1 MERAISIPYGSAELM
16 ATLHYPSAAGKDE
29 RNEGGHCPLVVIC
42 HGFIGNRIG
51 VDRLFVNAARR
62 FAAEGFMTLRF
73 DYAGCGE
80 STGDYGEGGLESM
93 IEQTR
98 TVLDYALDID
108 YVDLNRVSLL
118 GHSLGGAVALL
129 TAAQDRRVKT
139 LLLWS
144 AVAHPFNDIVRIVG
158 QNVYDDAVRYGS
170 ADYMGYTLSAKFF
183 ESLSAHQPF
192 AQLRKFSGDVFLAH
206 GTSDRVIPPDYC
218 SLYRKLFW
226 MRSFGQCDMELI
238 FQADHTYSSGESK
251 RDLYDKTVQW
261 LVGNEKRKREWHNWE
276 I

>member
-1 MERAISIPYGSAELM
+1 MERCITIEYGNEELR
-16 ATLHYPSAAGKDE
+16 ATLHYPTNTENGRSVEEGK
-29 RNEGGHCPLVVIC
+29 RPLIVIC

-51 VDRLFVNAARR
+51 VDRLFVHAARR
-62 FAAEGFMTLRF
+62 FADEGYLVLRF

-80 STGDYGEGGLESM
+80 STGDYGAGGLDVL

-98 TVLDYALDID
+98 VVLDYALDID
-108 YVDLNRVSLL
+108 YVDANRIALL

-144 AVAHPFNDIVRIVG
+144 AVAHPFNDIIRIVG
-158 QNVYDDAVRYGS
+158 QDLYDHAVQYGT
-170 ADYMGYTLSAKFF
+170 ADYAGYTFRPGFF
-183 ESLSAHQPF
+183 DTLAAHQPF
-192 AQLRKFSGDVFLAH
+192 AQIRKFSGDVFLAH
-206 GTSDRVIPPDYC
+206 GTSDNVIPVDYC
-218 SLYRKLFW
+218 SLYQKLFW
-226 MRSFGQCDMELI
+226 MRSYGQCDMESI

-251 RDLYDKTVQW
+251 RELYDKTLNW
-261 LVGNEKRKREWHNWE
+261 LQYAEKRKRDWHNWE

>member
-1 MERAISIPYGSAELM
+1 MERCITIEYGNEELR
-16 ATLHYPSAAGKDE
+16 ATLHYPTNTENGRDVEEGK
-29 RNEGGHCPLVVIC
+29 RPLIVIC

-51 VDRLFVNAARR
+51 VDRLFVQAARR
-62 FAAEGFMTLRF
+62 FADEGYLVLRF

-80 STGDYGEGGLESM
+80 STGDYGAGGLDVL

-98 TVLDYALDID
+98 VVLDYALDID
-108 YVDLNRVSLL
+108 YVDANRIALL

-144 AVAHPFNDIVRIVG
+144 AVAHPFNDIIRIVG
-158 QNVYDDAVRYGS
+158 QDLYDHAVQYGS
-170 ADYMGYTLSAKFF
+170 ADYAGYTFRPGFF
-183 ESLSAHQPF
+183 NTLAAHQPF
-192 AQLRKFSGDVFLAH
+192 AQIRKFSGDVFLAH
-206 GTSDRVIPPDYC
+206 GTSDNVIPVDYC
-218 SLYRKLFW
+218 SLYQKLFW
-226 MRSFGQCDMELI
+226 MRSYGQCDMESI

-251 RDLYDKTVQW
+251 RELYDKTLNW
-261 LVGNEKRKREWHNWE
+261 LKYIENRKRDWHNWE

>member
-1 MERAISIPYGSAELM
+1 MERAISIQYGSIELK
-16 ATLHYPSAAGKDE
+16 ATLHYPSQAGKETD
-29 RNEGGHCPLVVIC
+29 NQGGQCPLVVIC
-42 HGFIGNRIG
+42 HGFIGSRIG
-51 VDRLFVNAARR
+51 VERLFVNAARK
-62 FAAEGFMTLRF
+62 FAAAGYMVLRF

-80 STGDYGEGGLESM
+80 STGEYGEHGLDSM

-98 TVLDYALDID
+98 TALDYALDID

-129 TAAQDRRVKT
+129 TAVADRRVKT

-158 QNVYDDAVRYGS
+158 QNTYDDAVRNGT
-170 ADYMGYTLSAKFF
+170 ADYMGYSFRPAFF

-192 AQLRKFSGDVFLAH
+192 AQIRKFSGDVFLAH
-206 GTSDRVIPPDYC
+206 GTSDSVIPADYS
-218 SLYRKLFW
+218 SLYQKLFW
-226 MRSFGQCDMELI
+226 MRSFGQCDLELI

-251 RDLYDKTVQW
+251 RELYDKTLQW
-261 LVGNEKRKREWHNWE
+261 LGYNEKRKREWHNWE

>member
-1 MERAISIPYGSAELM
+1 MERTITIPYDAIELK
-16 ATLHYPSAAGKDE
+16 ATLHYPQPGETEAE
-29 RNEGGHCPLVVIC
+29 RQREQCPLIVVC
-42 HGFIGNRIG
+42 HGFVGNRIG
-51 VDRLFVNAARR
+51 VDRLFVNAARA
-62 FAAEGFMTLRF
+62 FAAAGYMTLRF

-80 STGDYGEGGLESM
+80 STGDYGAGGLDSM

-98 TVLDYALDID
+98 VVLDYALDID
-108 YVDLNRVSLL
+108 YVDHNRVVLL

-139 LLLWS
+139 LVLWS

-158 QNVYDDAVRYGS
+158 QQVHDDAVRYGS
-170 ADYMGYTLSAKFF
+170 ADYLGYRLRPAFF

-192 AQLRKFSGDVFLAH
+192 AQIRKFSGDVLLVH
-206 GTSDRVIPPDYC
+206 GTSDRVIPADYC
-218 SLYRKLFW
+218 SLYQKLFW
-226 MRSFGQCDMELI
+226 MRPFGQCDMELI

-251 RDLYDKTVQW
+251 RELYDKTVRW
-261 LVGNEKRKREWHNWE
+261 LESIEKRKREWHSWY

>member
-1 MERAISIPYGSAELM
+1 MERALTIQYGAIELK
-16 ATLHYPSAAGKDE
+16 ATLHYPASAGETK
-29 RNEGGHCPLVVIC
+29 GGDGGQCPLIVIC

-51 VDRLFVNAARR
+51 VDRLFVNASRK
-62 FAAEGFMTLRF
+62 FAAAGYMVLRF

-80 STGDYGEGGLESM
+80 STGDYGEGGLDAM

-98 TVLDYALDID
+98 VVLDYALDID
-108 YVDLNRVSLL
+108 YVDANRVSLL

-144 AVAHPFNDIVRIVG
+144 AVAHPFNDILRIVG
-158 QNVYDDAVRYGS
+158 QNLYDDVIRYGS
-170 ADYMGYTLSAKFF
+170 ADYMGYTLRPAFF
-183 ESLSAHQPF
+183 DSLSAHQPF
-192 AQLRKFSGDVFLAH
+192 AQIRKFSGDVFLAH
-206 GTSDRVIPPDYC
+206 GTSDRVIPADYC
-218 SLYRKLFW
+218 SLYQKLFW
-226 MRSFGQCDMELI
+226 MRSYGQCDMELI

-251 RDLYDKTVQW
+251 RELYDKTLNW
-261 LVGNEKRKREWHNWE
+261 LNISEKRKREWHNWE